1 MKQQKPSHS
10 DIIIVGNGI
19 TSQFFALRLSKILGG
34 RIRII
39 IIDKE
44 RKDSDLKEYVRALSL
59 SLSTINLCKSLGI
72 WKLIEPHTHPVS
84 KIFIS
89 HSASNIEK
97 QSFLNL
103 DNRVNDEVASYIIDE
118 KVLRKLVSEE
128 TAKLSNIDIIYA
140 NIGDIKLETDQVNL
154 KVQNQILTSKLLVA
168 ADGRKSAVK
177 KQLNIKSVSWDYN
190 QLALS
195 CLIEHSKNNEN
206 IAVENFLQTGPIA
219 LLPMG
224 KGTSS
229 VIWSMNRENID
240 QIKKISIGDLKLNIE
255 KQFKNYIG
263 EIIKLDNTGFFELN
277 FSVVHKLY
285 FKRCAIIGDAA
296 HSIHPLA
303 GQGTNLG
310 LRDIICLS
318 DRIIEAF
325 KYGLDVG
332 STSNLQEYQRKR
344 MPDILTSALA
354 YDGINRLYSNN
365 ISGLNPLKNFVI
377 SLADSIPIL
386 KKTLVRGGS
395 GISIKY

>member
-1 MKQQKPSHS
+1 MTQLKSSHS

-19 TSQFFALRLSKILGG
+19 TAQFFALRLSKILGG
-34 RIRII
+34 RIRIT

-44 RKDSDLKEYVRALSL
+44 RKDSGLKEYVRALSL
-59 SLSTINLCKSLGI
+59 SLSTINLCKSLGV
-72 WKLIEPHTHPVS
+72 WKSIEPQTHPVS
-84 KIFIS
+84 RIFIS
-89 HSASNIEK
+89 HSASNKEK
-97 QSFLNL
+97 RSFLNL

-118 KVLRKLVSEE
+118 KVFRKIVSEQ
-128 TAKLSNIDIIYA
+128 TAKLSNIDVIYA
-140 NIGDIKLETDQVNL
+140 NIGDIKFETDQVSV

-168 ADGRKSAVK
+168 ADGRKSIVK

-229 VIWSMNRENID
+229 VIWSVNKDNID
-240 QIKKISIGDLKLNIE
+240 QIKKISNSDLKLNIE

-263 EIIKLDNTGFFELN
+263 EIIKLDNSGFFDLN
-277 FSVVHKLY
+277 FSVVQKLY

-325 KYGLDVG
+325 KYGLDIG
-332 STSNLQEYQRKR
+332 SINNLQEYQRKR

-365 ISGLNPLKNFVI
+365 ISGLNPLKDFVI
-377 SLADSIPIL
+377 NLADSIPIL